1 MSFYVAYAALIGHV
15 ALGAAQFEKGSS
27 LLIALTV
34 GAVWLSVLHIAAM
47 LKGRSLDTDAAQKG
61 GWIGEVSLHI
71 AVAVAEKAYATGL
84 AQLERPDDL
93 EAQITL

>member
-47 LKGRSLDTDAAQKG
+47 LKGVAWILTRRKKAAG
-61 GWIGEVSLHI
+61 
-71 AVAVAEKAYATGL
+71 
-84 AQLERPDDL
+84 LERCL
-93 EAQITL
+93 FTSL

>member
-1 MSFYVAYAALIGHV
+1 
-15 ALGAAQFEKGSS
+15 
-27 LLIALTV
+27 
-34 GAVWLSVLHIAAM
+34 M

-61 GWIGEVSLHI
+61 GWIGEESLHI